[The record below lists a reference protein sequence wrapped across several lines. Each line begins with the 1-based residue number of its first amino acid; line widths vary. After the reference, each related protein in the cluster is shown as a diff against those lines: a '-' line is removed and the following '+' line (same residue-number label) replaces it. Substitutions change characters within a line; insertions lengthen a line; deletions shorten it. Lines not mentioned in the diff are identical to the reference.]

1 MKKLFLLLFTVPSFI
16 SAMNLEMNGKTT
28 FKYSKHSLERLE
40 ERNIQKD
47 EIRLA
52 VRQGKVYHCT
62 EPDTYVC
69 NTSDN
74 IQVLM
79 SYNTKRNEVTIITA
93 YKAVNG
99 KFPQNIL
106 TNHLSKKSLHN
117 SSQKEKN
124 QTLQRKIKMLLD
136 KSSLIIYKIDQS
148 SICSNK

>member
-106 TNHLSKKSLHN
+106 TNHLSKKELAQLKPKRKKPN
-117 SSQKEKN
+117 APKKN
-124 QTLQRKIKMLLD
+124 KNVIRQEQFDNL
-136 KSSLIIYKIDQS
+136 
-148 SICSNK
+148 